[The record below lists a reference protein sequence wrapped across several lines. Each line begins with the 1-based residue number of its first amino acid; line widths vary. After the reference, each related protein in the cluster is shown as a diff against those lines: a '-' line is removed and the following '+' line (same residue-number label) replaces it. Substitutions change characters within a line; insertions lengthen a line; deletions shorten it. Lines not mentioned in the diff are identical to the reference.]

1 MPGTSYLALELL
13 SFATELRDKFK
24 ELARAAKLAAMNQSS
39 QSSSINVHS
48 QLLEAL
54 SVLKLEE

>member
-1 MPGTSYLALELL
+1 VPGTSYLSLELL

-24 ELARAAKLAAMNQSS
+24 ELARATKLAGTNSSS
-39 QSSSINVHS
+39 QSSPTNVRS

>member
-1 MPGTSYLALELL
+1 VPGTSYFSLELL

-24 ELARAAKLAAMNQSS
+24 ELARATKLAGTNSSNQSS
-39 QSSSINVHS
+39 SANVHS